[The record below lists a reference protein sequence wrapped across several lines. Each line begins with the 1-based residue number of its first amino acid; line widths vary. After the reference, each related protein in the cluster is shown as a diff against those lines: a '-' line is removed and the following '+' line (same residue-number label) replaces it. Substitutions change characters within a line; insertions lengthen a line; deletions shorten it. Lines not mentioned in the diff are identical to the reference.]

1 MSPRESYSDRM
12 IRQLRGRNVVSQASQ
27 AAREFAETQGLSSD
41 ESARICVVIEELIA
55 NLVEHGGLT
64 EEDMVELSL
73 GNEAGGVRII
83 IADRGKSFDPWSA
96 PPNRERP
103 ERGGG
108 VGIEIVRAWAQFVDY
123 AATAEGNR
131 LELLLLRRQ

>member
-1 MSPRESYSDRM
+1 MTPRESYSNGM
-12 IRQLRGRNVVSQASQ
+12 TRQLRGHDVVSQASQ

-41 ESARICVVIEELIA
+41 ESARICVVIEELVA
-55 NLVEHGGLT
+55 NLVDHGGLNQ
-64 EEDMVELSL
+64 EDMVELSL
-73 GNEAGGVRII
+73 GNEAGGIRII
-83 IADRGKSFDPWSA
+83 IADRGRPFDPWSA
-96 PPNRERP
+96 PPNHEQP

-123 AATAEGNR
+123 AVTAEGNR